1 MKQVIEIIGKTLSI
15 DTSRITAES
24 HLVDHLGADDFDTLE
39 VCEAIEK
46 QMGVKITDEEGMKIR
61 TVQDIINLTNK
72 ELKL

>member
-15 DTSRITAES
+15 DPSRITAES
-24 HLVDHLGADDFDTLE
+24 NLVNHLGADDFDTLE

-46 QMGVKITDEEGMKIR
+46 HMGVKITDEQGMKIR

-72 ELKL
+72 E

>member
-15 DTSRITAES
+15 DPSRITAES

-46 QMGVKITDEEGMKIR
+46 DMGVKITDEQGMKLK
-61 TVQDIINLTNK
+61 TVQDLINIVTK
-72 ELKL
+72 

>member
-1 MKQVIEIIGKTLSI
+1 MKQVIEIISKTLGI
-15 DTSRITAES
+15 DTSRISPES

-46 QMGVKITDEEGMKIR
+46 QMGVKITDEQGMKIR

-72 ELKL
+72 D